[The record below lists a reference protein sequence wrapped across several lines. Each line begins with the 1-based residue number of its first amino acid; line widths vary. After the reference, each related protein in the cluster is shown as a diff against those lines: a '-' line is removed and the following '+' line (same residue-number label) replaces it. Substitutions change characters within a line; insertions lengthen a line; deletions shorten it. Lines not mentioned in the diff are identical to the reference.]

1 MLQIPKRALPSTASV
16 RVPLE
21 GDYGGEFAEPVAI
34 GHVRYEKAAG
44 IRRTDYQLQDGT
56 TGIVF
61 IDAVNSEGAFEVPAS
76 SMVSIDGAPEVCVN
90 ACHPREQFAGRVHHW
105 ELEVR

>member
-21 GDYGGEFAEPVAI
+21 GDYGGGFADPVAI

-56 TGIVF
+56 SNAPSLFTASMNTIPV
-61 IDAVNSEGAFEVPAS
+61 VPS
-76 SMVSIDGAPEVCVN
+76 CN
-90 ACHPREQFAGRVHHW
+90 W
-105 ELEVR
+105 